1 VFQIVLN
8 FDSPQTSTST
18 TSAGQP
24 VTLSSAQDIVAHIM
38 DSERLPD
45 VYYKLDRSCIEQL
58 IQQYETQVDSS
69 GQLLGFHRRILEH
82 AAPMFERH
90 EPSPD
95 RTQIMSAIA
104 FHIAAATHKMAQ
116 GSMMISRFKTLKGER
131 FASREESAKW
141 DQQLHSLSCHF
152 QQRDALFRRVASL
165 CSRFEVVP
173 SNPREL
179 DEIEQETVEALQRE
193 MVDALLEY
201 WQQDTHL

>member
-1 VFQIVLN
+1 VRVFQIVLN

-24 VTLSSAQDIVAHIM
+24 VTLSSAQDTVAHIM

-69 GQLLGFHRRILEH
+69 EQLLGFHRRILEH
-82 AAPMFERH
+82 AAPTSERH

-104 FHIAAATHKMAQ
+104 FHIAAANHKMAQ
-116 GSMMISRFKTLKGER
+116 GSMMISHFKTLKGER
-131 FASREESAKW
+131 FASREELAKW
-141 DQQLHSLSCHF
+141 DQQLHSLSHHF

-173 SNPREL
+173 ANPREL
-179 DEIEQETVEALQRE
+179 DESEQETVEPLQQE
-193 MVDALLEY
+193 MVDALSEY
-201 WQQDTHL
+201 